1 MPVFKLGSST
11 ITDVRVGSTRVK
23 SVYLGS
29 NLIWP
34 TTNQWAFF
42 DDFERTAW
50 NANNTWQLT
59 SSTGVT
65 IAGASPARYLQ
76 KDNTNGSADIWTVD
90 YFRCDPNLEVTCKL
104 GPINDEN
111 QRAAILMG
119 APVADLIGALDVVY
133 LEFSQKIL
141 LIGHYDGS
149 TWTTLNTL
157 AVQTW
162 SVNDTITFKKVG
174 SKFSV
179 LRNGTEVGYATYGNL
194 DSKRKGYSRVGLSVR
209 RASNIFGTYYGPTF
223 DDIKVSSR

>member
-1 MPVFKLGSST
+1 MPVFNLGSSD
-11 ITDVRVGSTRVK
+11 ITDVRVGSTRAK

-65 IAGASPARYLQ
+65 IAGASPTRYLQ
-76 KDNTNGSADIWTVD
+76 KDNTNGSADIWTVQ
-90 YFRCDPNLEVTCKL
+90 YFDCRPNLEVSCKL
-104 GPINDEN
+104 GPIDDDA

-119 APVADLIGALDVVY
+119 APVGDPHGFLDMVY
-133 LEFSQKIL
+133 LEFSQQAI
-141 LIGHYDGS
+141 LIGRYYGS
-149 TWTTLNTL
+149 TWATLNTL

-162 SVNDTITFKKVG
+162 SANDTITFKKVG

-179 LRNGTEVGYATYGNL
+179 LKNGTEVGYATYANL
-194 DSKRKGYSRVGLSVR
+194 DNTRGSYTRVGLSVR
-209 RASNIFGTYYGPTF
+209 RDSNAFGTYYGPTF
-223 DDIKVSSR
+223 DDIKVSTY